1 MSENVKSMF
10 RLVIMHFFIITVCAM
25 FVIAATNTLFFGGFN
40 YPIDAS
46 FPWVMMLTGLLGS
59 LPSLLFFFRNEPTKK
74 QFYIRVVIH
83 FFAIEAVI
91 LIEGRILGWYST
103 FEYMLIIATMVLVV
117 YALVWVFSYI
127 SDRTAAVN
135 INKALQSFNNDEDD
149 SEE

>member
-25 FVIAATNTLFFGGFN
+25 FVIAATNTLFSGGFN

>member
-1 MSENVKSMF
+1 MSENLKSMF
-10 RLVIMHFFIITVCAM
+10 RMVIMQFFIITVCAM
-25 FVIAATNTLFFGGFN
+25 FVIAATNTLFSGGMN
-40 YPIDAS
+40 YPIDAT

-59 LPSLLFFFRNEPTKK
+59 LPSLLFFFRKKTTKK

-83 FFAIEAVI
+83 FFAIEAVM

-103 FEYMLIIATMVLVV
+103 FEYMLIIAAMVFVV

-127 SDRTAAVN
+127 SEKSLAVN
-135 INKALQSFNNDEDD
+135 INKALQNYNNDEDD

>member
-1 MSENVKSMF
+1 MF

-25 FVIAATNTLFFGGFN
+25 FVIAATNTLFSGGFN

>member
-1 MSENVKSMF
+1 MSENVKSMA
-10 RLVIMHFFIITVCAM
+10 RVIIMQFFIITVCAM
-25 FVIAATNTLFFGGFN
+25 FVIAASNTLFSGGLN

-46 FPWVMMLTGLLGS
+46 FPWVMMLTGVLGS

-74 QFYIRVVIH
+74 QFYIRVIIH

-91 LIEGRILGWYST
+91 LIEGRSLGWYST
-103 FEYMLIIATMVLVV
+103 FGNMLIIAAMVLAV

-127 SDRTAAVN
+127 SEKTLAVN
-135 INKALQSFNNDEDD
+135 INKALQNFNNDEDD